1 MNVIVCKD
9 KQEVAKKAYELLKDV
24 VVNKPNAVLGL
35 ATGSSPIGLYGE
47 MIADYK
53 AGNLSYK
60 NVISFNLD
68 EYVGIDK
75 NHPESYSSF
84 MHKELFDHIDI
95 QEDNTHLPFGD
106 TQADCDAYEAAMSDV
121 SIDLQVLGIG
131 RNGHIGFNEP
141 GTSFDSLTHIVD
153 LDEKT
158 IEDNARFFDND
169 ANLVPKKAISMG
181 IATIMKSKRI
191 LLIATGEN
199 KAEAVAAMVN
209 GPVTES
215 MPASILQ
222 KHADVTVFVD
232 ETAAANLK

>member
-24 VVNKPNAVLGL
+24 VASKPNAVLGL

-53 AGNLSYK
+53 AGNLSYRD
-60 NVISFNLD
+60 VVSFNLD

-75 NHPESYSSF
+75 NHPESYASF
-84 MHKELFDHIDI
+84 MRKELFNHIDI
-95 QEDNTHLPFGD
+95 QEAHTHLPFGD
-106 TQADCDAYEAAMSDV
+106 KQADCDTYEVAMSAV
-121 SIDLQVLGIG
+121 NMDLQVLGIG

-169 ANLVPKKAISMG
+169 VNLVPKKAISMG
-181 IATIMKSKRI
+181 IATIMKSKKI
-191 LLIATGEN
+191 LLVATGNN
-199 KAEAVAAMVN
+199 KADAVAAMVN
-209 GPVTES
+209 GPVSEA

-232 ETAAANLK
+232 EAAASNL

>member
-9 KQEVAKKAYELLKDV
+9 KQEVAKKAYELLKKV
-24 VVNKPNAVLGL
+24 VASKPNAVLGL
-35 ATGSSPIGLYGE
+35 ATGSSPIGLYQE

-53 AGNLSYK
+53 ANNLSYK
-60 NVISFNLD
+60 DVVSFNLD

-95 QEDNTHLPFGD
+95 VESNTHLPFGS
-106 TQADCDAYEAAMSDV
+106 TQEDCDAYEASMSNV
-121 SIDLQVLGIG
+121 HIDLQVLGIG

-158 IEDNARFFDND
+158 IEDNARFFDHD
-169 ANLVPKKAISMG
+169 VTLVPKKAISMG
-181 IATIMKSKRI
+181 IATIMKSKEI

-199 KAEAVAAMVN
+199 KADAVAAMVN
-209 GPVTES
+209 GPVDENV
-215 MPASILQ
+215 PASILQ
-222 KHADVTVFVD
+222 NHANVNVFVD
-232 ETAAANLK
+232 EAAASKLK